1 MKKLSLSILFIC
13 FAISLCFSQ
22 AKKPSIMVVPHNNWM
37 SQNGF
42 MDNYQIQGNS
52 YTYPNYKR
60 ALTENGDI
68 INVIAKIGELMAE
81 RGFPLI
87 SLEKSLE
94 SLAAQEAEDAML
106 TSKTGGDVSESP
118 IDKLKKVAK
127 SDIEMGIRW
136 DIVTQGPKKKVDFT
150 ILGTDSYT
158 NQDIASASGS
168 GEFAVGSTPV
178 ELLREA
184 VLAQLDNFNSQL
196 QAHFDDMFENGRK
209 VSIRV
214 KVWGDWEHDLETE
227 DFGDDELG
235 ILIEDW
241 ISDNTVNNKFS
252 TVDVTENM
260 MFFNPV
266 RIPLYNE
273 KGRAI
278 DARRWANGLRKYLKN
293 EFEIPSKL
301 MMNGLGQATLVLG
314 GK

>member
-1 MKKLSLSILFIC
+1 MNKLSLSLLLIC
-13 FAISLCFSQ
+13 ISISTCFSQ

-42 MDNYQIQGNS
+42 MDNYTIQGNN

-60 ALTENGDI
+60 ALIENGDI

-106 TSKTGGDVSESP
+106 TSKTGSDVSESP

-127 SDIEMGIRW
+127 ADIEMGIRW
-136 DIVTQGPKKKVDFT
+136 DIITQGPKKKVDFT

-158 NQDIASASGS
+158 NQDIASASGA

-184 VLAQLDNFNSQL
+184 VLSQLDNFNSQL
-196 QAHFDDMFENGRK
+196 QNHFDDMFENGRK

-214 KVWGDWEHDLETE
+214 KVWGDWEYDLETE

>member
-1 MKKLSLSILFIC
+1 
-13 FAISLCFSQ
+13 
-22 AKKPSIMVVPHNNWM
+22 
-37 SQNGF
+37 
-42 MDNYQIQGNS
+42 
-52 YTYPNYKR
+52 
-60 ALTENGDI
+60 
-68 INVIAKIGELMAE
+68 
-81 RGFPLI
+81 
-87 SLEKSLE
+87 
-94 SLAAQEAEDAML
+94 
-106 TSKTGGDVSESP
+106 
-118 IDKLKKVAK
+118 
-127 SDIEMGIRW
+127 
-136 DIVTQGPKKKVDFT
+136 
-150 ILGTDSYT
+150 
-158 NQDIASASGS
+158 
-168 GEFAVGSTPV
+168 
-178 ELLREA
+178 
-184 VLAQLDNFNSQL
+184 
-196 QAHFDDMFENGRK
+196 MFENGRK

-214 KVWGDWEHDLETE
+214 KVWGDWEYDLETE

>member
-1 MKKLSLSILFIC
+1 
-13 FAISLCFSQ
+13 
-22 AKKPSIMVVPHNNWM
+22 MVVPHNNWM

-106 TSKTGGDVSESP
+106 TSKTGADVSESP

-127 SDIEMGIRW
+127 ADIEMGIRW
-136 DIVTQGPKKKVDFT
+136 DIITQGPKKKVDFT

-196 QAHFDDMFENGRK
+196 RAHFDDMFENGRK

-278 DARRWANGLRKYLKN
+278 DARRWANDLRKYLKN

>member
-1 MKKLSLSILFIC
+1 MKKLSLSILIIC
-13 FAISLCFSQ
+13 FAVSLCFSQ

-42 MDNYQIQGNS
+42 MDSYQIQGNS

-106 TSKTGGDVSESP
+106 TSKTGADVNESP

-127 SDIEMGIRW
+127 ADIEMGIRW
-136 DIVTQGPKKKVDFT
+136 DIITQGPKKKVDFT

>member
-1 MKKLSLSILFIC
+1 
-13 FAISLCFSQ
+13 
-22 AKKPSIMVVPHNNWM
+22 MVVPHNNWM

-42 MDNYQIQGNS
+42 MDSYQIQGNS

-106 TSKTGGDVSESP
+106 TSKTGADVSESP

-127 SDIEMGIRW
+127 ADIEMGIRW
-136 DIVTQGPKKKVDFT
+136 DIITQGPKKKVDFT

>member
-1 MKKLSLSILFIC
+1 
-13 FAISLCFSQ
+13 
-22 AKKPSIMVVPHNNWM
+22 MVVPHNNWM

-42 MDNYQIQGNS
+42 MDNYTIQGNN

-60 ALTENGDI
+60 ALIENGDI

-106 TSKTGGDVSESP
+106 TSKTGSDVSESP

-127 SDIEMGIRW
+127 ADIEMGIRW
-136 DIVTQGPKKKVDFT
+136 DIITQGPKKKVDFT

-158 NQDIASASGS
+158 NQDIASASGA

-184 VLAQLDNFNSQL
+184 VLSQLDNFNSQL
-196 QAHFDDMFENGRK
+196 QNHFDDMFENGRK

-214 KVWGDWEHDLETE
+214 KVWGDWEYDLETE

>member
-1 MKKLSLSILFIC
+1 
-13 FAISLCFSQ
+13 
-22 AKKPSIMVVPHNNWM
+22 MVVPHNNWM

-42 MDNYQIQGNS
+42 MDSYQIQGNS

-106 TSKTGGDVSESP
+106 TSKTGADVSESP

-127 SDIEMGIRW
+127 ADIEMGIRW
-136 DIVTQGPKKKVDFT
+136 DIITQGPKKKVDFT

-301 MMNGLGQATLVLG
+301 MMNGLGQATLILG

>member
-106 TSKTGGDVSESP
+106 TSKTGADVSESP

-127 SDIEMGIRW
+127 ADIEMGIRW
-136 DIVTQGPKKKVDFT
+136 DIITQGPKKKVDFT

>member
-1 MKKLSLSILFIC
+1 MKKLSLSILFTC

-42 MDNYQIQGNS
+42 MDSYQIQGNS

-106 TSKTGGDVSESP
+106 TSKTGADVSESP

-127 SDIEMGIRW
+127 ADIEMGIRW
-136 DIVTQGPKKKVDFT
+136 DIITQGPKKKVDFT